1 MRPFL
6 ALLILMATAVS
17 SIAQD
22 ARTDAALRDAQTL
35 IGGMQRFDTDSVAS
49 MLYTAPFER
58 MGVPIIQMKQQAAQ
72 LDANLKSIGAKY
84 LSFTLGTPTEPFSRP
99 EGLFTLIPYTSV
111 MTANGRTIQQ
121 DAFFIAFSDDSGATW
136 KFLDGIGTARGSIET
151 ILPNYEGPDL
161 PPIQRIA
168 IP

>member
-1 MRPFL
+1 MRQFL
-6 ALLILMATAVS
+6 ALLILVGAVAS

-22 ARTDAALRDAQTL
+22 ARIDSALRDAQTL
-35 IGGMQRFDTDSVAS
+35 IGAMQRFDTDGVAS

-58 MGVPIIQMKQQAAQ
+58 MGVPINYMKEQAAQ
-72 LDANLKSIGAKY
+72 LDANLRSIGAKY
-84 LSFTLGTPTEPFSRP
+84 LSFTLGTPTEPFTRP

-111 MTANGRTIQQ
+111 MTANGRTFQQ

-136 KFLDGIGTARGSIET
+136 KFIDGIGTARRSIET